1 MMGALTSPLKI
12 GLAALMWYPSRLM
25 NRLEPESKPT
35 PPKVSDK
42 PPAHAGHHG
51 HEVVPGW
58 KIAAALMILYSCWST
73 TYLAIR
79 IGVKDLPP
87 FLFAGTRVTL
97 AGLCLLGFLA
107 ISGGWRAAWMNRRD
121 MAWTCVVGLFL
132 FVGGNGLVTV
142 AQRSIE
148 SGLAALLIAT
158 TPLWMA
164 LLESL
169 WPGGER
175 LHAAGWLG
183 LALGMSGVG
192 LLARG
197 QQGEAGGMA
206 LVLCSACAWG
216 VGSFIQRKL
225 RLKGS
230 PYLHAGWQMVFGGA
244 ATTVIGLFVGEVGRI
259 SSEAITPRA
268 VGAFF
273 YLLVVGS
280 LIGFVAYI
288 WLLKHVGTAVAGTY
302 AYVNPVLAVILGA
315 LVDGEQ
321 VTPFMMAAVP
331 LVLSSVA
338 LVRMKPKSGLAVA
351 SVPQKT

>member
-1 MMGALTSPLKI
+1 
-12 GLAALMWYPSRLM
+12 MWYPSRLM
-25 NRLEPESKPT
+25 SRLEQAPKPT
-35 PPKVSDK
+35 LAAVPNKPRTQTDK
-42 PPAHAGHHG
+42 PGSDPGH

-58 KIAAALMILYSCWST
+58 KVVAALMILYSCWST

-97 AGLCLLGFLA
+97 AGFCLLGFLA
-107 ISGGWRAAWMNRRD
+107 LTGGLKAAWMSRRD
-121 MAWTCVVGLFL
+121 FAWTCVVGLFL
-132 FVGGNGLVTV
+132 FVGGNGLVTL
-142 AQRSIE
+142 AQKSIE

-164 LLESL
+164 ILESI
-169 WPGGER
+169 WPGGEK
-175 LHAAGWLG
+175 LHGAGWFG
-183 LALGMSGVG
+183 LALGMAGVG

-206 LVLCSACAWG
+206 LVLSSACAWG
-216 VGSFIQRKL
+216 IGSFIQRKL

-230 PYLHAGWQMVFGGA
+230 PYLLAGWQMVFGGA
-244 ATTVIGLFVGEVGRI
+244 ATTLIGLVIGEQAQMTQE
-259 SSEAITPRA
+259 SITSRA

-273 YLLVVGS
+273 YLLIIGS

-302 AYVNPVLAVILGA
+302 AYVNPVLAVILGS

-321 VTPFMMAAVP
+321 VTPFMVAAVP

-338 LVRMKPKSGLAVA
+338 LVRMKPKVKL
-351 SVPQKT
+351 VPPSPSE

>member
-1 MMGALTSPLKI
+1 
-12 GLAALMWYPSRLM
+12 MWYPSRLM
-25 NRLEPESKPT
+25 SRLEQASKPT
-35 PPKVSDK
+35 LSTVSDK
-42 PPAHAGHHG
+42 PQGFNPSTD
-51 HEVVPGW
+51 HEAVPGW
-58 KIAAALMILYSCWST
+58 KVVGALLILYCCWST

-97 AGLCLLGFLA
+97 AGFCLLAMLVLT
-107 ISGGWRAAWMNRRD
+107 GGWRAAWMSRRD
-121 MAWTCVVGLFL
+121 FIWTGVVGLFL

-164 LLESL
+164 LLESI

-175 LHAAGWLG
+175 LHGAGWLG
-183 LALGMSGVG
+183 LALGMAGVG

-197 QQGEAGGMA
+197 QQGETAGMA

-225 RLKGS
+225 KLRGS

-244 ATTVIGLFVGEVGRI
+244 ATTLIGLVIGEQGRI
-259 SSEAITPRA
+259 TAEAITPRA

-321 VTPFMMAAVP
+321 VTPFMITAVP

-338 LVRMKPKSGLAVA
+338 LVRRKPKAKVVQA
-351 SVPQKT
+351 NARA

>member
-1 MMGALTSPLKI
+1 MVSGF
-12 GLAALMWYPSRLM
+12 LAALMWYPSRILG
-25 NRLEPESKPT
+25 RLDPVSKPT
-35 PPKVSDK
+35 APAPANK
-42 PPAHAGHHG
+42 PQVEGAAAAP
-51 HEVVPGW
+51 EIVPGW
-58 KIAAALMILYSCWST
+58 KVIAALLILYSCWST

-79 IGVKDLPP
+79 IGVKDTPP

-97 AGLCLLGFLA
+97 AGLCLLAFLSL
-107 ISGGWRAAWMNRRD
+107 SGGWRAAWMSPRD
-121 MAWTCVVGLFL
+121 LAWTCLVGLFL
-132 FVGGNGLVTV
+132 FVGGNGLVTL

-164 LLESL
+164 LLESI

-175 LHAAGWLG
+175 LHVAGWFG
-183 LALGMSGVG
+183 LALGMAGVG

-197 QQGEAGGMA
+197 QQGEAAGMA

-216 VGSFIQRKL
+216 IGSFIQRKL

-230 PYLHAGWQMVFGGA
+230 PYLHAGWQMVFGGL
-244 ATTVIGLFVGEVGRI
+244 ATTLIGLVIGESGRVTA
-259 SSEAITPRA
+259 ETFTPRA
-268 VGAFF
+268 VAAFF

-280 LIGFVAYI
+280 LVGFVAYI

-315 LVDGEQ
+315 VVDGER
-321 VTPFMMAAVP
+321 VTPFMLAAVP

-338 LVRMKPKSGLAVA
+338 LVRRKPVA
-351 SVPQKT
+351 RPAARP

>member
-1 MMGALTSPLKI
+1 MAGLNNRLVS
-12 GLAALMWYPSRLM
+12 GFLAALMWYPSRILG
-25 NRLEPESKPT
+25 RLDPVSKPT
-35 PPKVSDK
+35 APAPANK
-42 PPAHAGHHG
+42 PQVEGAAAAP
-51 HEVVPGW
+51 EIVPGW
-58 KIAAALMILYSCWST
+58 KVIAALLILYSCWST

-79 IGVKDLPP
+79 IGVKDTPP

-97 AGLCLLGFLA
+97 AGLCLLAFLSL
-107 ISGGWRAAWMNRRD
+107 SGGWRAAWMSPRD
-121 MAWTCVVGLFL
+121 LAWTCLVGLFL
-132 FVGGNGLVTV
+132 FVGGNGLVTL

-164 LLESL
+164 LLESI

-175 LHAAGWLG
+175 LHVAGWFG
-183 LALGMSGVG
+183 LALGMAGVG

-197 QQGEAGGMA
+197 QQGEAAGMA

-216 VGSFIQRKL
+216 IGSFIQRKL

-230 PYLHAGWQMVFGGA
+230 PYLHAGWQMVFGGL
-244 ATTVIGLFVGEVGRI
+244 ATTLIGLVIGESGRVTA
-259 SSEAITPRA
+259 ETFTPRA
-268 VGAFF
+268 VAAFF

-280 LIGFVAYI
+280 LVGFVAYI

-315 LVDGEQ
+315 VVDGER
-321 VTPFMMAAVP
+321 VTPFMLAAVP

-338 LVRMKPKSGLAVA
+338 LVRRKPVA
-351 SVPQKT
+351 RPAARP